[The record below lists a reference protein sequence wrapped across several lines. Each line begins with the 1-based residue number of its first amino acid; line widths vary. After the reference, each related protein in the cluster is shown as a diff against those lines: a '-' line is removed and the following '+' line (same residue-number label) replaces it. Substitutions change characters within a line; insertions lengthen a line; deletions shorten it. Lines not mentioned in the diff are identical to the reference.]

1 MSWRCVVCGKKI
13 TEDHK
18 PDACPLCGVVSDY
31 IVADSE
37 YERPSGTLSAAAVA
51 DYDRALAL
59 EVGAT
64 DIYNKAAERAKTEG
78 NELTSLFFE
87 ALAKNEHGHQ
97 VAIKFQQRM
106 RGPRSETGPDLES
119 ATRRRR

>member
-1 MSWRCVVCGKKI
+1 MSWRCIVCGKKI

-18 PDACPLCGVVSDY
+18 PDACPLCGVASDY
-31 IVADSE
+31 IVADAE

-59 EVGAT
+59 EVEAT
-64 DIYNKAAERAKTEG
+64 SIYEEAAERAKNEG
-78 NELTSLFFE
+78 DELTNLFFE

-106 RGPRSETGPDLES
+106 RSS
-119 ATRRRR
+119 

>member
-1 MSWRCVVCGKKI
+1 MSWRCIVCGKKI

-37 YERPSGTLSAAAVA
+37 YERPSGALSAAAVA

-59 EVGAT
+59 EIEAT
-64 DIYNKAAERAKTEG
+64 RIYEEATERAKIEG
-78 NELTSLFFE
+78 DELTSVFFE

-97 VAIKFQQRM
+97 VAIKFQKKM
-106 RGPRSETGPDLES
+106 RG
-119 ATRRRR
+119 A

>member
-18 PDACPLCGVVSDY
+18 PDACPLCGVVSEY

-37 YERPSGTLSAAAVA
+37 YERPSGTLSTAAIA

-59 EVGAT
+59 EVEAT
-64 DIYNKAAERAKTEG
+64 NIYKEAAERAKNEG
-78 NELTSLFFE
+78 DELTSIFFE

-97 VAIKFQQRM
+97 VAIKFQKKM
-106 RGPRSETGPDLES
+106 RG
-119 ATRRRR
+119 A